1 MGVSSPTGNGE
12 IRGMEYAGQ
21 PGTPLPLRPERA
33 KANNAS
39 SVGTHD
45 MDSMYAAD
53 GMVDMRDEGTFPFF
67 YIEPAKPENQHITN
81 EKSGTGDARMGSKV
95 IMEGKMNR

>member
-12 IRGMEYAGQ
+12 RRGREFAGV
-21 PGTPLPLRPERA
+21 PGTSLPLRPARA
-33 KANNAS
+33 KANDAS
-39 SVGTHD
+39 SMGTHD

-53 GMVDMRDEGTFPFF
+53 GREDMRDDGKFTP
-67 YIEPAKPENQHITN
+67 ITVPENHHITN

-95 IMEGKMNR
+95 MMEGKMNR

>member
-12 IRGMEYAGQ
+12 KRGMEWAGQ

-33 KANNAS
+33 KANNAA

-45 MDSMYAAD
+45 MDSEMAASGSIHMKDD
-53 GMVDMRDEGTFPFF
+53 GKFTKL
-67 YIEPAKPENQHITN
+67 PASGWMQGITN
-81 EKSGTGDARMGSKV
+81 DKSGTGATDMKAKAIR
-95 IMEGKMNR
+95 

>member
-39 SVGTHD
+39 SVGTHN

-53 GMVDMRDEGTFPFF
+53 GMVDMRDEGKFTP
-67 YIEPAKPENQHITN
+67 ITVASTN
-81 EKSGTGDARMGSKV
+81 HDTNNSRADEGNPYMGSKV

>member
-53 GMVDMRDEGTFPFF
+53 GMVDMRDDGKFTP
-67 YIEPAKPENQHITN
+67 ITTPENQHITN
-81 EKSGTGDARMGSKV
+81 EKSDTGDARMGSKV

>member
-1 MGVSSPTGNGE
+1 MNYPSSPTGTGQV
-12 IRGMEYAGQ
+12 RGMEWAGE

-33 KANNAS
+33 KANDAA

-53 GMVDMRDEGTFPFF
+53 GKVDMTDEGKFTP
-67 YIEPAKPENQHITN
+67 ITVPENQHITN
-81 EKSGTGDARMGSKV
+81 SRAHLGETDMKAAPIR
-95 IMEGKMNR
+95 

>member
-12 IRGMEYAGQ
+12 TRGMEYAGQ

-53 GMVDMRDEGTFPFF
+53 GMVDMRDEGKFTP
-67 YIEPAKPENQHITN
+67 ITMPENQHITN